1 MTTFRLFIHRRDSVR
16 WLVLAMAVG
25 SIALAMAAL
34 ACAPAAPASPGAGE
48 TAANAAASDQRPGDG
63 SEPFRVPKQQADEPT
78 PEPTIC
84 STGIN
89 PETDEPITECGP
101 PPPTRE
107 RHELAGKLD
116 SVLISKLEKA
126 RKAEADRQQDGAGAR
141 SADSA
146 TPEPTYVKSERERVH
161 IKLTLDSD
169 GDDVIAWLDQH
180 EYGYNAYLENEE
192 IYAAVD
198 VLRLPELAN
207 LEGVWRVR
215 MPVVNLPAN

>member
-48 TAANAAASDQRPGDG
+48 TAANAAASDQSQGDG
-63 SEPFRVPKQQADEPT
+63 SEPFRIPQQQSDEPT

-107 RHELAGKLD
+107 PHELAGKLD
-116 SVLISKLEKA
+116 SVLISRLENA
-126 RKAEADRQQDGAGAR
+126 RKAEADRQRGVMGASGAD
-141 SADSA
+141 AG
-146 TPEPTYVKSERERVH
+146 PVKAERERVQ
-161 IKLTLDSD
+161 IILAPDSN
-169 GDDVIAWLDQH
+169 GAAVIAWLDQH

-198 VLRLPELAN
+198 VLRLPELAK
-207 LEGVWRVR
+207 LEGVFSVWT
-215 MPVVNLPAN
+215 PIENLPAN